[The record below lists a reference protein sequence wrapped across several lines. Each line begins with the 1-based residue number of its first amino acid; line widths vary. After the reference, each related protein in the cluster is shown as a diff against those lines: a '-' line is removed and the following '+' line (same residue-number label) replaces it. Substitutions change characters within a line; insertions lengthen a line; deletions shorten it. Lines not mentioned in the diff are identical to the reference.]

1 MTPFTPLSRASWRAR
16 EELYRIYQ
24 AIRTTSPPDH
34 AGIAASVTRP
44 RVLAPRM
51 RQARLVFYDAR
62 MVTGPTAAC
71 DRHAAV
77 TPKRRTG
84 RPILT
89 LAFVT
94 AVLGLCTGALAH
106 ATLED
111 GAAMDCGAHLCAGAT
126 GCSAT
131 TIASFPMIAVAPL
144 PDVASTASPVAQSI
158 GVRIA
163 ASRATPDRSAHA
175 LAPRSPPLR

>member
-1 MTPFTPLSRASWRAR
+1 
-16 EELYRIYQ
+16 
-24 AIRTTSPPDH
+24 
-34 AGIAASVTRP
+34 
-44 RVLAPRM
+44 M

-84 RPILT
+84 RPRAL
-89 LAFVT
+89 VT
-94 AVLGLCTGALAH
+94 AVLGLCTGALAY
-106 ATLED
+106 ATPED

-144 PDVASTASPVAQSI
+144 PDVARTASPDSPSVSGSRDLAL
-158 GVRIA
+158 RPIA
-163 ASRATPDRSAHA
+163 PHTRSLPARLRFASRLVFA
-175 LAPRSPPLR
+175 LIHPPRMVPA